1 MSVRLF
7 DRQEV
12 FRLVEQDMAQLVE
25 VLPSE
30 PYEQAHL
37 PGALRIGLRELDT
50 RARDWLDP
58 GRPVVVYCADALC
71 DLSPRAAARLR
82 QLGFRQ
88 VYDYAPG
95 KADWLAAGLPREGRT
110 ADTAFAGDVA
120 DHTAP
125 LCTVDQPLDDAVDM
139 LDETGHRFAAVV
151 DAEQV
156 VVGLLDREDAEA
168 GGGGGV
174 GDALRP
180 GPATVR
186 ADAPLGPLLARMV
199 RSGTEAVPVT
209 DPEGRLIGLLERERL
224 EQAVVRPHTTAG

>member
-37 PGALRIGLRELDT
+37 PGALRIGLRELDA
-50 RARDWLDP
+50 RARERLDP

-82 QLGFRQ
+82 QLGFGQ

-95 KADWLAAGLPREGRT
+95 KADWLAAGLPREGWAAAT
-110 ADTAFAGDVA
+110 ALAGDVA
-120 DHTAP
+120 DRDA
-125 LCTVDQPLDDAVDM
+125 LMCTVDQPLDDAVDT
-139 LDETGHRFAAVV
+139 LDDIGHRYAVV
-151 DAEQV
+151 VDGEEV
-156 VVGLLDREDAEA
+156 VVGLLDREDARA
-168 GGGGGV
+168 GGGGAV
-174 GDALRP
+174 GDVLRP
-180 GPATVR
+180 GPTTVR

-199 RSGTEAVPVT
+199 RSGTEVVPVT
-209 DPEGRLIGLLERERL
+209 DPEGRFIGLLEREPL
-224 EQAVVRPHTTAG
+224 ERAVERPAG